1 MPDEG
6 AEQPR
11 KRAST
16 PSAPA
21 ASKLRASSLA
31 PATPNR
37 KRGLP
42 PVYTVKKGINP
53 LPEPFRPLTLA
64 DIKAGLPVGL
74 PNTGVIKVSERDVLP
89 RQLFVFGN
97 GDMGQHGFGTE
108 ALDEIKRPRKHP
120 WVDGK
125 NAKGELGIGGF
136 EEVAAGGMHSLA
148 IDSNGRLWSWGIN
161 DNAALGRQ
169 TTREPDIEA
178 EVFETE
184 PMPVEGLSPS
194 GVGIISGPKEQGGGK
209 EGPVETFRA
218 TRIAAGDSVS
228 VALSEDGQVRVWGS
242 FRSNDGLLGFDGQVG
257 SSKTQFKPVSLPNLL
272 RHSFVQVACGDDHV
286 LALTT
291 TGLVYSWGNGQQAQL
306 GRRIIER
313 RKINGLNPEKVGL
326 KDIVLIGT
334 GAYHSFAVDKKGQ
347 VFGWGLNSLRQVGID
362 SEEDIVPTPRIISA
376 LSPKEL
382 SSTRD
387 VRVVSIT
394 AGQHHS
400 LFLLSDGR
408 VFGCGRCDGCELGLA
423 PEHKAMAEVIE
434 MRQKWKAKR
443 EAELNIEMAAWE
455 KKIKAKKD
463 AAAMATTNGI
473 NAASAAAAAMA
484 NVVSSDDLPPTMGP
498 PPDEYIPTPV
508 HVPFPR
514 DVKIASLSSG
524 ARHVLAVSTQGVVY
538 SWGFGNQSQLGLG
551 DEEAAQ
557 TPTEVRSKQFKGFLG
572 VMVSAGGQ
580 HSTVLAVR
588 DPAIQVE

>member
-1 MPDEG
+1 MPDG
-6 AEQPR
+6 HADQPR
-11 KRAST
+11 KRATTPST
-16 PSAPA
+16 PAV
-21 ASKLRASSLA
+21 SKIRAGSLA
-31 PATPNR
+31 PATPTR

-42 PVYTVKKGINP
+42 PLYTVKKGINS
-53 LPEPFRPLTLA
+53 LPEPFQALTLS
-64 DIKAGLPVGL
+64 DIRAGLPVGF
-74 PNTGVIKVSERDVLP
+74 PATGTSSKKQADILP

-97 GDMGQHGFGTE
+97 GDMGQHGLGTD
-108 ALDEIKRPRKHP
+108 ALDEVKRPRKHP

-125 NAKGELGIGGF
+125 NAKGELGVGGL
-136 EEVAAGGMHSLA
+136 EQVVAGGMHSLA

-169 TTREPDIEA
+169 TTREADIDA

-184 PMPVEGLSPS
+184 PMPVEGLSPT
-194 GVGIISGPKEQGGGK
+194 GRGILPGSKSEGGGT
-209 EGPVETFRA
+209 EGEVETFRA

-228 VALSEDGQVRVWGS
+228 VALSQDGQVRVWGS

-272 RHSFVQVACGDDHV
+272 QHSFVQVACGDDHV

-326 KDIVLIGT
+326 RDIVLIGT
-334 GAYHSFAVDKKGQ
+334 GAYHSFAVDKKGL
-347 VFGWGLNSLRQVGID
+347 VYGWGLNSLRQVGID
-362 SEEDIVPTPRIISA
+362 TEEDIVPTPRLVSA

-382 SSTRD
+382 SPTGD
-387 VRVVSIT
+387 VRVVGIT

-408 VFGCGRCDGCELGLA
+408 VFGCGRCDGCELALA
-423 PEHKAMAEVIE
+423 PEHEAMVEVKT
-434 MRQKWKAKR
+434 MRDEWRQKR
-443 EAELNIEMAAWE
+443 EAELKIEMQAWQ
-455 KKIKAKKD
+455 KRMDAKKAASAANAVNG
-463 AAAMATTNGI
+463 AAADA
-473 NAASAAAAAMA
+473 AAAAAMA

-508 HVPFPR
+508 HVPFPAG
-514 DVKIASLSSG
+514 VKVASLSSG
-524 ARHVLAVSTQGVVY
+524 ARHVLAVSTTGILY
-538 SWGFGNQSQLGLG
+538 SWGFGNQCQLGLG

-557 TPTEVRSKQFKGFLG
+557 TPTEVKSKQFRGFKG
-572 VMVSAGGQ
+572 VVVAAGGQ
-580 HSTVLAVR
+580 HSAVLAVR
-588 DPAIQVE
+588 DPDVQVE